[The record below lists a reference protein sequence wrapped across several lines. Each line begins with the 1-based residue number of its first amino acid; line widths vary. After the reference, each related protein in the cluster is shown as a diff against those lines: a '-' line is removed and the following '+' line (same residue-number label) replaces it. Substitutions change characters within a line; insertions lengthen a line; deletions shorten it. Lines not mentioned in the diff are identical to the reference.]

1 MPILRLGRI
10 LTLTSWTTINMQMLL
25 VYDVCTV
32 GWLLCLFVGWVVVV
46 GWLGLWGGVNWGL
59 MRERVEDIQQQE
71 ILVPSIAL
79 LTATRSKVAHCDDSH

>member
-1 MPILRLGRI
+1 
-10 LTLTSWTTINMQMLL
+10 MQMLL

-46 GWLGLWGGVNWGL
+46 GWLGLWGGVNWGVDE
-59 MRERVEDIQQQE
+59 RERVEDIQQQE

-79 LTATRSKVAHCDDSH
+79 LTAARSKVAHCDDSH

>member
-46 GWLGLWGGVNWGL
+46 GWLGLWGGVNWGVDE
-59 MRERVEDIQQQE
+59 RERE
-71 ILVPSIAL
+71 
-79 LTATRSKVAHCDDSH
+79 